1 MINKRGGISIS
12 TYNKQALAVV
22 FLILAALV
30 SFPFIKLHYGK
41 QLSFSKDPGY
51 YDSAF
56 YLSIL
61 GGGGNTIHFTLD
73 GSEPTTEDPVFN
85 RKNPLYIEDA
95 TSHPNVYSIRTD
107 TSTGFLPDLI
117 NQYSTAVPYYTVPDY
132 PVDKCTIIRASLFD
146 SAGNCLDSIT
156 GTYFVG
162 FQGRSAYQGI
172 YTASVVTAP
181 ENLFDDDIGIYVTGN
196 TFQQFLKEDID
207 REDTWAR
214 PYWWWWTSNY
224 SNSGLDWERTAH
236 LTLFD
241 DHQNTVL
248 SQKCGIR
255 IKGGGSRGQ
264 LPKSISCY
272 ARENYSGS
280 NRFDADIFQT
290 DLLPHKIVL
299 FAGGDD
305 NRFKL
310 KDYLANMMEQDLHFA
325 TMDFIPCAMFLDGEY
340 WGMYYIT
347 EDYNAN
353 YIHDHYQVD
362 TDNIIMIKSYSL
374 AEGNEEDHE
383 TYKEMIA
390 FIEEHDMSDPT
401 NYNRACDLI
410 DIDSYI
416 DYYAAQIYIAR
427 CGDWPDSN
435 YALWRTRD
443 DDGSRYGD
451 RKWRW
456 MLFDVNSG
464 GLSSGNLSEDTLL
477 YVLTSD
483 PTFFSLYQNEDFR
496 RKFAERLQYIGKEV
510 FAPQKCNQFLDN
522 YTQTLKK
529 PIAASNMRFYMDTKS
544 DEFDQYISD
553 LKTFFAKRYDV
564 VWDFLVNNMG
574 EEWLTE
580 NGIQK

>member
-1 MINKRGGISIS
+1 
-12 TYNKQALAVV
+12 
-22 FLILAALV
+22 
-30 SFPFIKLHYGK
+30 
-41 QLSFSKDPGY
+41 
-51 YDSAF
+51 
-56 YLSIL
+56 
-61 GGGGNTIHFTLD
+61 
-73 GSEPTTEDPVFN
+73 
-85 RKNPLYIEDA
+85 
-95 TSHPNVYSIRTD
+95 VYSIRTD
-107 TSTGFLPDLI
+107 TSTGFLSDLI
-117 NQYSTAVPYYTVPDY
+117 NQYSVAAPYYTVPDY

-146 SAGNCLDSIT
+146 AAGNCLDSIT

-162 FQGRSAYQGI
+162 FQEKSAYQDI
-172 YTASVVTAP
+172 YTASIVTSP
-181 ENLFDDDIGIYVTGN
+181 ENLFDDNIGIYVTGN
-196 TFQQFLKEDID
+196 MFQQFLKKDID

-224 SNSGLDWERTAH
+224 SNSGLDWERAAY

-255 IKGGGSRGQ
+255 IKGGGSRGH

-299 FAGGDD
+299 FSGGDD

-310 KDYLANMMEQDLHFA
+310 KDYLVNVMEQDLHFA

-353 YIHDHYQVD
+353 YIHAHYQVAS
-362 TDNIIMIKSYSL
+362 DNIIIIKNGSV
-374 AEGNEEDHE
+374 AEGNNDDKQK
-383 TYKEMIA
+383 YKEMRT
-390 FIEEHDMSDPT
+390 FIGEHDMTDT
-401 NYNRACDLI
+401 ENYNRACDLI

-427 CGDWPDSN
+427 CGDWPDGN

-451 RKWRW
+451 SKWRW

-464 GLSSGNLSEDTLL
+464 GLNSGNLSEDTLL

-496 RKFAERLQYIGKEV
+496 RKFAERLLYIGKEV
-510 FAPQKCNQFLDN
+510 FAPQKCSQFIDT
-522 YTQTLKK
+522 YEQTLKE
-529 PIAASNMRFYMDTKS
+529 PLAASNRRFYMNEKS
-544 DEFDQYISD
+544 EEFDQYVSD
-553 LKTFFAKRYDV
+553 IRTFFCERYDV

-574 EEWLTE
+574 EEWLSQ